1 MSTNPMKS
9 IVFSLRDGS
18 FVDWNLLMSTESFT
32 KLNSQKLMAAID
44 DSGDE
49 DEEPSTYRIRGPS
62 INIQYEDFCLIIA
75 AYFLKRLTDE
85 EPTSSRE
92 ERFRIFINH
101 IGEKIGKTWNVS
113 KWNAVIE
120 DIIKLGYL
128 NRRCPKT
135 NNLINIRGALVH

>member
-49 DEEPSTYRIRGPS
+49 DDEPSAYRIRGPS
-62 INIQYEDFCLIIA
+62 INIQYQDLCLIIA
-75 AYFLKRLTDE
+75 AYFLKRLADE
-85 EPTSSRE
+85 EPINSRE
-92 ERFRIFINH
+92 DRFRIFISH
-101 IGEKIGKTWNVS
+101 IGEKIGKAYNVS
-113 KWNAVIE
+113 KWNSVIE
-120 DIIKLGYL
+120 DVIKLGYL

-135 NNLINIRGALVH
+135 HKLINIRGAFVH